1 MLHLSVSSS
10 IIRLLLRVYFT
21 VIVVAI
27 TLLGDV
33 CCNLW
38 VRRQLLRRQPV
49 KLTHMTGWQRGFMPY
64 WLILK
69 LRAMPGG
76 IILGSLMIMT
86 SILAVFSD
94 LTVSAL
100 VQDEHM
106 PGTCMFLGG
115 MVVASDHPSVS
126 EAANA
131 ISIFPDI
138 NGEAF
143 RWALNAQYY
152 SSVLNGGPN
161 GIYRRVDNN
170 SNFRARDPE
179 DMLGSW
185 VCEYETG
192 DASTPLTVPRDTA
205 YMDVVNGSVA
215 AGKLYPYTQ
224 LDQIRVFAN
233 ALADDPD
240 PTDYSQLFA
249 LTASTAGY
257 HTAEERR
264 GDAWDV
270 RALIDWNHTGT
281 AERSF
286 DVLHCTVGGADKDFI
301 DYVLANIDA
310 AWALG
315 SWAAAVQGSMYRGV
329 GGEVYNDTATRL
341 VKHLNAMV
349 MVAASEQLVDRP
361 PSPFD
366 RVGCVVE
373 ATTVP
378 SLISALVLLTAAVFA
393 WLCAYNVFLL
403 VSCCVY
409 KSSYRKDARKKVWDQ
424 TPGSLIEWM
433 AYALRESRVPAAHD
447 AMPKHLKGWDF
458 VAELSGAAWVRFSQR
473 EAGASPVSVQYEYV
487 QPPKVAM

>member
-27 TLLGDV
+27 ALLGDV

-38 VRRQLLRRQPV
+38 VRRQLLRRRPV

-94 LTVSAL
+94 LAVSAL
-100 VQDEHM
+100 VLDQHI
-106 PGTCMFLGG
+106 PGTCMFRGG
-115 MVVASDHPSVS
+115 MVVASDHPSAS
-126 EAANA
+126 DAANT

-143 RWALNAQYY
+143 GWAMSAQYY
-152 SSVLNGGPN
+152 SVLNGGPN
-161 GIYRRVDNN
+161 GIYRRVDDNLD
-170 SNFRARDPE
+170 FRARDPE

-192 DASTPLTVPRDTA
+192 DALTPLMVAWDTA
-205 YMDVVNGSVA
+205 YIDVVNGSVA

-224 LDQIRVFAN
+224 LDQIRVFTD
-233 ALADDPD
+233 ALANDPD

-257 HTAEERR
+257 HTAEERP

-270 RALIDWNHTGT
+270 RALIDWNRTGT

-286 DVLHCTVGGADKDFI
+286 DVLHCTVGGADKAFVDE
-301 DYVLANIDA
+301 VLAHVDA
-310 AWALG
+310 AQALA

-329 GGEVYNDTATRL
+329 GGAAYNDTATRL
-341 VKHLNAMV
+341 VKYLNAMV
-349 MVAASEQLVDRP
+349 MVAASEQRVDRLP
-361 PSPFD
+361 NPLD
-366 RVGCVVE
+366 RVGCMVE
-373 ATTVP
+373 ATEVP
-378 SLISALVLLTAAVFA
+378 ALISALVLLTAAVFA
-393 WLCAYNVFLL
+393 WLCAYNAFLL
-403 VSCCVY
+403 VACCVY

-424 TPGSLIEWM
+424 TPGSLTEWM

-447 AMPKHLKGWDF
+447 AMPKHLKGWNF
-458 VAELSGAAWVRFSQR
+458 VAELSGAAWVRFSKR
-473 EAGASPVSVQYEYV
+473 DAAESPVSVQYEYV